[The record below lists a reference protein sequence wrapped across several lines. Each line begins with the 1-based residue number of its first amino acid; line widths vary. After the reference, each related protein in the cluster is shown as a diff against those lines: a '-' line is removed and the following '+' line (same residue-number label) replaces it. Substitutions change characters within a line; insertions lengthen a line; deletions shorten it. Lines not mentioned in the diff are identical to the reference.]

1 MLAILIWLIC
11 CREIG
16 GKTSQNVA
24 NYIAPLAKGYLEI
37 CEVQKPEA
45 RNLTEFYGLRDFYRF
60 VDCNFCSYKM

>member
-1 MLAILIWLIC
+1 
-11 CREIG
+11 
-16 GKTSQNVA
+16 
-24 NYIAPLAKGYLEI
+24 LEI